1 MVDCA
6 EEEDLG
12 FGSHWLGGVER
23 SRSRNQGVKRKGIA
37 TKEMWTVRS
46 DEAELKNGMS
56 KLWEIYQLLAA
67 GELLS

>member
-23 SRSRNQGVKRKGIA
+23 SRSRNQWVKRKGIA
-37 TKEMWTVRS
+37 TKEM
-46 DEAELKNGMS
+46 
-56 KLWEIYQLLAA
+56 
-67 GELLS
+67 